1 MSLPKVKK
9 TVSVLKKAVYREK
22 TLKPFTKIQKA
33 GA

>member
-22 TLKPFTKIQKA
+22 TLKPFTYYSRA
-33 GA
+33 AS